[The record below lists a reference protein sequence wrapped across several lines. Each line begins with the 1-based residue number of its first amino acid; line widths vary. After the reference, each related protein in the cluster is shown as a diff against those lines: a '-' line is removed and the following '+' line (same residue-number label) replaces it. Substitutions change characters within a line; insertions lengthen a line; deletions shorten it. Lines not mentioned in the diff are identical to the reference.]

1 MATAYIGLGCN
12 LGNRE
17 ANLRWALRGLWRM
30 GRVTAVSALY
40 ETEPVDDP
48 SDIAQGRPAQPSF
61 YNAACRLETGLGPRP
76 LLRFLQG
83 LEHELGRRP
92 GGERWAPRP
101 IDLDILLY
109 EDLVMDEEGLVVPHP
124 LLSERPFVLVPLA
137 EIAADVRLPGD
148 GRAVG
153 ELLAAAGTEGVRRV
167 AEAGWDGLE
176 GMAAEK
182 LAL

>member
-1 MATAYIGLGCN
+1 MATTYIGLGCN

-40 ETEPVDDP
+40 ESEPAGGPV
-48 SDIAQGRPAQPSF
+48 QPSF
-61 YNAACRLETGLGPRP
+61 YNAACRLETGLEPRP

-109 EDLVMDEEGLVVPHP
+109 EDLVMDEEGLVIPHP
-124 LLSERPFVLVPLA
+124 WLAERPFALAPLT

-153 ELLAAAGTEGVRRV
+153 ELLAEAGTTGVRRV

-182 LAL
+182 LSL

>member
-1 MATAYIGLGCN
+1 MAAAYLGLGSN

-17 ANLRWALRGLWRM
+17 ANMRTALRDLWRM
-30 GRVTAVSALY
+30 GRVAAVSSLY
-40 ETEPVDDP
+40 ETEP
-48 SDIAQGRPAQPSF
+48 AGGLAQPSF
-61 YNAACRLETGLGPRP
+61 YNAACRLETGLEPRP

-92 GGERWAPRP
+92 GGERWGPRP

-109 EDLVMDEEGLVVPHP
+109 ESRVVDEEGLVIPHP
-124 LLSERPFVLVPLA
+124 RLAERSFVLLPLA
-137 EIAADVRLPGD
+137 EIAAEVRFHDD
-148 GRAVG
+148 GRTVG
-153 ELLAAAGTEGVRRV
+153 ELLAAAGMEGVRRV

-182 LAL
+182 LSL